1 MITVETTMRHLLSI
15 TMLFLVN
22 APAFADMTV
31 VDIVPVPEPGVLGLI
46 GTGALAILVSRR
58 VKK

>member
-1 MITVETTMRHLLSI
+1 MRHLLSI